1 MNIVLKKIR
10 EYNKCSIDEDMRL
23 CVGCVARLDGIR
35 LEMTTLERERVGVAP
50 IVEKMV
56 GNSLRWFV
64 HVERRAVDY
73 AVRRVHRMEDIQFTR
88 GRGRPRK
95 TIRETINKDLE
106 INELDP
112 TMVHDKS
119 LWRNFIHVPDPT

>member
-1 MNIVLKKIR
+1 
-10 EYNKCSIDEDMRL
+10 
-23 CVGCVARLDGIR
+23 
-35 LEMTTLERERVGVAP
+35 
-50 IVEKMV
+50 
-56 GNSLRWFV
+56 
-64 HVERRAVDY
+64 
-73 AVRRVHRMEDIQFTR
+73 MEDIQFTR

-112 TMVHDKS
+112 TLVHDKS